1 MILQFKF
8 HPFQV
13 LLRNDLVLSEKGNF
27 IANGLRYGLCSLLI
41 CLKMLLKKI
50 VFICLIILTSCQ
62 ERKEKTFPV
71 GHIETPLGALYFW
84 LYEETPLHR
93 ASFIE
98 LAQAHYWDDLSFNRV
113 IENFVVQGGC
123 PDTPEGFGP
132 SDFLIE
138 PEFVPEIK
146 HLYGAVGM
154 GRDDNPGKLSAGC
167 QFYLVHDALGIA
179 RLDQK
184 YTVFGQVFKGLDV
197 LNRIATLPTDS
208 LDAPLERVPLK
219 VRVLRLNKKELEAL
233 GGAQFLT
240 GVKQ

>member
-1 MILQFKF
+1 MIL
-8 HPFQV
+8 
-13 LLRNDLVLSEKGNF
+13 
-27 IANGLRYGLCSLLI
+27 I
-41 CLKMLLKKI
+41 C
-50 VFICLIILTSCQ
+50 IITFSSCQ
-62 ERKEKTFPV
+62 KSKEKTYPI
-71 GHIETPLGALYFW
+71 GHLETPMGELYFW

-98 LAQAHYWDDLSFNRV
+98 LAQIQYWDNLSFNRV

-132 SDFLIE
+132 SDYLIE
-138 PEFVPEIK
+138 PEFVPKIK

-154 GRDDNPGKLSAGC
+154 GRDDNPRKLSAGC

-197 LNRIATLPTDS
+197 LNNIAALPTDS
-208 LDAPLERVPLK
+208 LNTPLERVSLK
-219 VRVLRLNKKELEAL
+219 VRVLELNKKEVEAL
-233 GGAQFLT
+233 GGAQFLNT
-240 GVKQ
+240 VSQ

>member
-1 MILQFKF
+1 MKKK
-8 HPFQV
+8 V
-13 LLRNDLVLSEKGNF
+13 LLCLIVLS
-27 IANGLRYGLCSLLI
+27 
-41 CLKMLLKKI
+41 
-50 VFICLIILTSCQ
+50 SC
-62 ERKEKTFPV
+62 EGSKEKTYPI
-71 GHIETPLGALYFW
+71 GHIETPMGELYFW

-98 LAQAHYWDDLSFNRV
+98 LAQIQYWDNLSFNRV

-132 SDFLIE
+132 SDYLIE
-138 PEFVPEIK
+138 PEFVPKIK

-154 GRDDNPGKLSAGC
+154 GRDDNPRKLSAGC

-197 LNRIATLPTDS
+197 LNSIATLPTDS
-208 LDAPLERVPLK
+208 LDTPLERVPLK
-219 VRVLRLNKKELEAL
+219 VSVLELSKKKLEVL
-233 GGAQFLT
+233 GGAQFLK
-240 GVKQ
+240 VVNH